1 MWIIANTEFGN
12 TLAQC
17 VCSFGCLNS
26 LLNLYINAIVVRV
39 YFTTWANIAR
49 DIHIIELDIILC
61 YC

>member
-1 MWIIANTEFGN
+1 MWIIANTEFGS
-12 TLAQC
+12 TMC
-17 VCSFGCLNS
+17 CSFGCLNS

-61 YC
+61 YY